1 MIEEVVRNIKE
12 VCQEEGIE
20 EPNILQNLANT
31 Q

>member
-20 EPNILQNLANT
+20 EPNIFT
-31 Q
+31 EFGK